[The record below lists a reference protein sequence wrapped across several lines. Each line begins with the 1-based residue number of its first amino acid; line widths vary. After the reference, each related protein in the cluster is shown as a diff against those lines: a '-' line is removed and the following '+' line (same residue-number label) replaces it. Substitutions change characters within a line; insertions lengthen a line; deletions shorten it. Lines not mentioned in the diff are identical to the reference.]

1 MKSIPITLLG
11 YTLLGLLRK
20 QPQSGYD
27 LRRLFSTTPLM
38 HYSDSPGAIYP
49 ALNRLTEQGLIRYR
63 VEKGTGL
70 RLRRVFHL
78 TPKGLVALRKWLS
91 QPVARHEIV
100 RSVHQLLLRF
110 SLMDAAVGPA
120 GSLRLLTEMER
131 GLAGHTASLREY
143 LNEKGPNMLLAG
155 RLALD
160 YGVRSYDT
168 LLQWTR
174 AAIASYRKQQK
185 KIVS

>member
-1 MKSIPITLLG
+1 MKSAPITLLG

-20 QPQSGYD
+20 KPQAGYD

-38 HYSDSPGAIYP
+38 RYSDSPGAIYP
-49 ALNRLTEQGLIRYR
+49 ALNRLKEQGLIRCR

-70 RLRRVFHL
+70 RFRRVFHL
-78 TPKGLVALRKWLS
+78 TPKGLVTLRKWLS

-100 RSVHQLLLRF
+100 RSVHQLLMRF

-120 GSLRLLTEMER
+120 GSLRLLSEMER
-131 GLAGHTASLREY
+131 ELTGHTASLREY
-143 LNEKGPNMLLAG
+143 LNENGPNMLLSG

-160 YGVRSYDT
+160 YGVRSYDA
-168 LLQWTR
+168 LLQWTH
-174 AAIASYRKQQK
+174 AAIASYQKQQK